1 MLLLLLLSTTG
12 SFSLGICSAQHLWSQ
27 PASSVCR
34 RRHRRGYRGPAE
46 TAHAGGEDV
55 GTAGRHPGQ
64 DIYLHAC

>member
-34 RRHRRGYRGPAE
+34 RHSCRPAE